1 MIRYNTLYTM
11 FRLGVIEIFIM
22 INYTIIGDM
31 AENILYVSDNKYVN
45 EGSYKSLIIYIES
58 M

>member
-45 EGSYKSLIIYIES
+45 EGSYKSLIICIES